1 VHDIGHPPF
10 GHAGEKALDA
20 AMRRHGLSF
29 DHNLHALRIVED
41 FELRYA
47 EFRGLNLSFEVREG
61 IIKHSRDYD
70 PRDSPELQEY
80 LLGLRPPLEAQLLDL
95 TDEIAYSVAD
105 LDDGYE
111 ARILGLDEIRGEVCL
126 FADCYREASARF
138 PSAALQLLL
147 NEALKRMLDRMVT
160 DLIQHTS
167 EVARR
172 AGAKSPED
180 VRSFSSRLA
189 GFSETMERQRRE
201 VKEFLYSR
209 LYFSPELVPEKEMAE
224 RIVTE
229 LFEFWM
235 THPAALPENYQEKF
249 RQDSLPRIICD
260 YIAGMTDNYILEQH
274 QKLVKEA
281 ASR

>member
-1 VHDIGHPPF
+1 
-10 GHAGEKALDA
+10 
-20 AMRRHGLSF
+20 M
-29 DHNLHALRIVED
+29 
-41 FELRYA
+41 
-47 EFRGLNLSFEVREG
+47 
-61 IIKHSRDYD
+61 
-70 PRDSPELQEY
+70 
-80 LLGLRPPLEAQLLDL
+80 
-95 TDEIAYSVAD
+95 
-105 LDDGYE
+105 
-111 ARILGLDEIRGEVCL
+111 

-138 PSAALQLLL
+138 PSAAPQLLL

-180 VRSFSSRLA
+180 VRSFSSRLV